1 MIVQQIVLQPRAPP
15 CRTTTTVIFMHISV
29 YTCISK
35 VSCVWRLKA
44 CYSQSPS
51 RCLSLAWFTIRLPR
65 VITEL
70 TISNS
75 DAAINNDA
83 SREGC
88 MVVATSTVC
97 VCVYTAAF
105 GCQLCFIFDR
115 IHGRLYVF
123 CFECCLACVRCHATL
138 AQPVIHQL
146 FFLCVLFWLI
156 CGTFRWLATGNWP
169 YFATTRQSW

>member
-15 CRTTTTVIFMHISV
+15 CRTTTTVKFMHISV

-97 VCVYTAAF
+97 VCVCIPLLSAVNYALFLTEFMAVCMYIALNAALPVCAAMLHWLNQSSINF
-105 GCQLCFIFDR
+105 FFCVLCFDW
-115 IHGRLYVF
+115 YV
-123 CFECCLACVRCHATL
+123 ARSAD
-138 AQPVIHQL
+138 
-146 FFLCVLFWLI
+146 
-156 CGTFRWLATGNWP
+156 
-169 YFATTRQSW
+169 

>member
-97 VCVYTAAF
+97 VCVYRCF
-105 GCQLCFIFDR
+105 RLSIMLYFWQNSWPSVCILLWMLPCLCALPCYIGSTS
-115 IHGRLYVF
+115 HPS
-123 CFECCLACVRCHATL
+123 T
-138 AQPVIHQL
+138 